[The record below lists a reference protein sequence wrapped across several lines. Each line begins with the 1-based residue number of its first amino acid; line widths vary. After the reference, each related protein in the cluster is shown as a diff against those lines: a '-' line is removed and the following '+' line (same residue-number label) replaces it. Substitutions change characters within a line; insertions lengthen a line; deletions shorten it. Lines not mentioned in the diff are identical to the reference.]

1 MKHRLRFL
9 LIIGFFWITAWG
21 QPGQSREADSS
32 SAKPPAQKTNPDKI
46 SWHKYN
52 EGLKLAQQSGKKVLI
67 EFTAVW
73 CGWCRKMQATT
84 FKDSTVIDLINK
96 HYIAVTLDG
105 ESRDTLNVD
114 GWITT
119 GRELA
124 GEYRVASFPTFWFL
138 TSTGERIAPLIG
150 YREAPGFIDVL
161 DYLKDDTYKSTT
173 FQNFLAA
180 RKNDQSTNNQNK

>member
-1 MKHRLRFL
+1 MKHSLWFFL
-9 LIIGFFWITAWG
+9 VVGLLWTTVWG
-21 QPGQSREADSS
+21 QPEQNREADSS
-32 SAKPPAQKTNPDKI
+32 SAKPTVQKAHADKI
-46 SWHKYN
+46 TWHKYN
-52 EGLKLAQQSGKKVLI
+52 EGLKLAQQSGKKLVI

-84 FKDSTVIDLINK
+84 FKDSTVIDLVDK
-96 HYIAVTLDG
+96 YYIAVTLDG

-124 GEYRVASFPTFWFL
+124 GEYSVRNFPTIWFL

-150 YREAPGFIDVL
+150 YRDAVGFANVL
-161 DYLKDDTYKSTT
+161 DYLKDDTYKSTK
-173 FQNFLAA
+173 FQDFLAK
-180 RKNDQSTNNQNK
+180 KNGQSTDNQNK